1 MKKEDAQYLLEKIKE
16 NYNQIAKEFSRRRSQ
31 VWEEVRFLFDDY
43 ITPGDK
49 VLDLGCGNGRFFEI
63 LKNKGVSYVG
73 VDFSEKLIEIAKKRY
88 LYPPQISK
96 KFGRAGAKFLVAD
109 ALNLPFPNNYFDK
122 VYAIAILHHI
132 PSKEFRQRFLE
143 EAKRVLKPRG
153 LLILTCWNLWQ
164 KPKIRRL
171 IFKFTLK
178 KIFCLSKLDFF
189 DIQMNWWGIPSYYF
203 HCFTKREL
211 VKVVKKSGFEIIKT
225 GEFLVGI
232 EKKFAPRFP
241 NSNLYI
247 VAKKG

>member
-1 MKKEDAQYLLEKIKE
+1 MKKEYAEYLLKKTKE
-16 NYNQIAKEFSRRRSQ
+16 DYNRIAEEFSSRRSR

-43 ITPGDK
+43 VEPGDK
-49 VLDLGCGNGRFFEI
+49 VLDLGCGNGRFFEV
-63 LKNKGVSYVG
+63 LKDKRVDYIG
-73 VDFSEKLIEIAKKRY
+73 VDFSEKLIEIAKKRF
-88 LYPPQISK
+88 PE
-96 KFGRAGAKFLVAD
+96 AKFLVAD
-109 ALNLPFPNNYFDK
+109 ALNLPFPNNFFDK
-122 VYAIAILHHI
+122 VYAIAVLHHI
-132 PSKEFRQRFLE
+132 PSKAFRQRFLE
-143 EAKRVLKPRG
+143 ETKRVLKPG
-153 LLILTCWNLWQ
+153 SLLILTCWNLWQ

-189 DIQMNWWGIPSYYF
+189 DIQMNWWGMPSCYF
-203 HCFTKREL
+203 HCFTKKEL
-211 VKVVKKSGFEIIKT
+211 VKAVKESGFEIIKR